1 MAVSVPPPPYML
13 GERPTPLHGGSGAPT
28 FRQVPFVR
36 VSDRVESGVKVR
48 KQLRKYLKAAS
59 ATQHMVAQM
68 HLSDACVTAMQPQ
81 EVAQSCF
88 AAFFDQMKRYNQ
100 VLGQKH
106 LEASKAYLEM
116 TRPLDNSGRSRK
128 WARDVYNLVQKSV
141 QDVALA
147 EKKMEKARQ
156 RKERAED
163 ELAHWRNVLDA
174 NEATYEVQPGNPEVI
189 RAYQLAQYRFSSA
202 FTEDEG
208 ATNEFD
214 EARAMLYSSIS
225 RRDEVV
231 EEATELSQSM
241 EEDRMDTMLIVIN
254 QFVETKVAILQA
266 EIEAMT
272 GLRQFLKEMDRESV
286 VQQYIVDSMQPDLT
300 HRHGKALYILE
311 WHRVWHQEQRALE
324 TTEPSSYLALASPD
338 DIVKVKAGGIS
349 ANDVEIIKDF
359 IASCFVDPDP
369 LLVAVTDKSNGKSD
383 EGDGNPAGNTT
394 GAASPSP
401 SISTKH
407 RNRFTDASA
416 LGMYRIAIVRRVVVS
431 CLNHQRARSL
441 ELSRE
446 GYTQLATTIRLLLD
460 ACSEKQDTKTIKNL
474 MNMMQTFYRVVPSSP
489 GSGTGA
495 GSSEDSKRGKKKEYL
510 HAALVS
516 HPAWSVP
523 EYWGNAL
530 LLSLGEELSKN
541 PQEVPW
547 YFLPAGERA
556 QLVLHV
562 HNIVYGQVTAF
573 VYHLVSFGYSRK
585 QLLQYVQNVCFA
597 YELGEEQRISLL
609 SAVQSVQIDEAAAP
623 RCVAVSP
630 TGGGASETPEDAS
643 SVTEEV
649 QFSSFTLPDWSSLP
663 SGASGG
669 SSAQRFRPFARS
681 RGVSSSSAADALGSE
696 LLPLSRASSSRSTV
710 SASGRDLEEM
720 KSIVSNSMAAT
731 LAAGKESWEDL
742 FGSRAGSDGGGTIII
757 ESDEGS
763 GEKNKKERKKK
774 KNSRKFNDQLR
785 LARSMTLS
793 QRIHE
798 DTPSRPGVA
807 TSSPSKPSTLLRPH
821 SSHNILMRPEPIL
834 EVDDDERSRRLSRSR
849 SEKEPRSTR
858 SESQLDYNLHQPVM
872 EKRRKKRVIKSRSAA
887 SIDTSH
893 LSAGPYQGADNADAP
908 PNSGPI
914 PPSHYE
920 IAATSTTSSTRRAA
934 PSSFSSST
942 TSMSTTPA
950 PTGMDQIKSIAAQMK
965 HRRRV
970 TNDGEARTD
979 PSVKSASGDGDAP
992 QSQQENVAPLSGV
1005 AALRARFE
1013 KR

>member
-36 VSDRVESGVKVR
+36 VSERVESGVKVR
-48 KQLRKYLKAAS
+48 KELRKYLKAAS

-88 AAFFDQMKRYNQ
+88 AKFFDQMKRYNQ

-147 EKKMEKARQ
+147 DKKMDKARQ
-156 RKERAED
+156 RKERAEE

-174 NEATYEVQPGNPEVI
+174 NEATYQVQPGSPEVI

-202 FTEDEG
+202 FMEDEA

-214 EARAMLYSSIS
+214 DARAMLYASVS

-231 EEATELSQSM
+231 EEATELSQSI

-286 VQQYIVDSMQPDLT
+286 VQQYIVDSMQPELT
-300 HRHGKALYILE
+300 HRHAKALYILE

-324 TTEPSSYLALASPD
+324 ATEPMSYLALGSPE

-369 LLVAVTDKSNGKSD
+369 LLIAVADKSSGK
-383 EGDGNPAGNTT
+383 GDGADGMAPGSSTSSA
-394 GAASPSP
+394 

-474 MNMMQTFYRVVPSSP
+474 MNMMQTFYRFVPASPSS
-489 GSGTGA
+489 GSGVSA
-495 GSSEDSKRGKKKEYL
+495 NEDSKRGKKKEYL
-510 HAALVS
+510 HAVLTS

-541 PQEVPW
+541 AQEVPW
-547 YFLPAGERA
+547 YFLPAAERA

-562 HNIVYGQVTAF
+562 HNVVYGQVTAF

-609 SAVQSVQIDEAAAP
+609 SAVQSVQIDEALAP
-623 RCVAVSP
+623 RCVA
-630 TGGGASETPEDAS
+630 ASTAAETPEGGS
-643 SVTEEV
+643 SSTTEV

-669 SSAQRFRPFARS
+669 SGSQRFRPFARS
-681 RGVSSSSAADALGSE
+681 RGPSAADSTVSE
-696 LLPLSRASSSRSTV
+696 LLPLTRSSSRSAV

-731 LAAGKESWEDL
+731 LAAGEESWEDL
-742 FGSRAGSDGGGTIII
+742 FGSRANSDGGGMATI
-757 ESDEGS
+757 ESDDGS
-763 GEKNKKERKKK
+763 GEKSKKEKKK
-774 KNSRKFNDQLR
+774 AKNSRKFNDQLR

-798 DTPSRPGVA
+798 DVPLGPGGAVP
-807 TSSPSKPSTLLRPH
+807 SPSKPPKPSTLLRPH

-834 EVDDDERSRRLSRSR
+834 EVEADERSRRLARSR
-849 SEKEPRSTR
+849 SEKEPRSAR
-858 SESQLDYNLHQPVM
+858 SESQLDYNLQQPLV
-872 EKRRKKRVIKSRSAA
+872 ERRRKKRVIKSRSAA

-893 LSAGPYQGADNADAP
+893 LAADPQEDVDAP
-908 PNSGPI
+908 PNSSPI

-920 IAATSTTSSTRRAA
+920 IVAASSASSGRRAA

-942 TSMSTTPA
+942 TSLSLTPA

-965 HRRRV
+965 QRRKSPDV
-970 TNDGEARTD
+970 G
-979 PSVKSASGDGDAP
+979 SVAKPPPMDASAKRAGGDAESP
-992 QSQQENVAPLSGV
+992 QSQQENIAPVSGV